1 MTVDNIPNL
10 NVDEL
15 SAYAS
20 AKHLSGVSDEE
31 IQESIIRMLRDDGWK
46 DAAITPMISEIA
58 RRTKGVA
65 ETKGSPRSPP
75 KASQDAT
82 AAIMTRLLEMLT
94 PLTARLNVLEQQQTA
109 QKPQVPTPGN
119 PAITLPNPQQLYD
132 APRHQPKFPHPE
144 LFDGDRPKYA
154 AFRYKTKAKLR
165 NEYDRLSDEAKISYV
180 VSRCTE
186 RASDVILPWAEQ
198 NQDRCSIGDLWVFLD
213 QQYDD
218 PHLKSKALDQLSSL
232 RQGKRS
238 VRDYHMEFNRLE
250 LQSGERFGD
259 ASRKNMFLKGLN
271 PKLQETLATIDDN
284 LSFELFVNK
293 ATRTSDNLYR
303 VNLNNKRREE
313 SSRPLRDDQRQ
324 NEPSSAQSPETM
336 DWEPTK
342 VNKAHPTERR
352 SGKPQFECY
361 NCGEKG
367 HIARK
372 CSNPPKAKNVR
383 ANRAAEQQ
391 PSSNCKCQVAV
402 REAETDSDSDNTG
415 KE

>member
-1 MTVDNIPNL
+1 MDNVPNL
-10 NVDEL
+10 DVDEL

-31 IQESIIRMLRDDGWK
+31 IRESIIRMLKDDGWK

-65 ETKGSPRSPP
+65 ETKGSPRSLP

-82 AAIMTRLLEMLT
+82 AAMMAQLLEMLT
-94 PLTARLNVLEQQQTA
+94 PMTARLNALEQQQKL
-109 QKPQVPTPGN
+109 QKPQVTTPESMLST
-119 PAITLPNPQQLYD
+119 PPNPQQLYE
-132 APRHQPKFPHPE
+132 PVQRPPKFPHPE
-144 LFDGDRPKYA
+144 LFDGDRAKYT
-154 AFRYKTKAKLR
+154 AFRYKAKAKLY
-165 NEYDRLSDEAKISYV
+165 NEYQHLSDEARIAYV
-180 VSRCTE
+180 VSRCTD
-186 RASDVILPWAEQ
+186 RAADVILPWAER
-198 NQDRCSIGDLWVFLD
+198 NQSFCSIKDMWLFLD

-218 PHLKSKALDQLSSL
+218 PHLKSRALDQLSNL

-259 ASRKNMFLKGLN
+259 ASRKNMFLKGLS

-284 LSFELFVNK
+284 LPFEQFVNK

-303 VNLNNKRREE
+303 VNLSNKYRGKN
-313 SSRPLRDDQRQ
+313 SQHTQQQGKLDYSRTP
-324 NEPSSAQSPETM
+324 SPEAM

-342 VNKAHPTERR
+342 VSKAGTKEKKLG
-352 SGKPQFECY
+352 SSKAECY
-361 NCGEKG
+361 DCGEKG
-367 HIARK
+367 HIARN
-372 CSNPPKAKNVR
+372 CT
-383 ANRAAEQQ
+383 NRAKSQSIKVSRTAQQ
-391 PSSNCKCQVAV
+391 ESAASCKCQSAA
-402 REAETDSDSDNTG
+402 RQSTPDSDSNSSG

>member
-1 MTVDNIPNL
+1 MTMDNTPNL

-31 IQESIIRMLRDDGWK
+31 IQGNIIRMLRDDGWK
-46 DAAITPMISEIA
+46 EAAITPMINEIA

-82 AAIMTRLLEMLT
+82 AAMMAQLMEILT
-94 PLTARLNVLEQQQTA
+94 PMTARLNALEQQQA
-109 QKPQVPTPGN
+109 LQKPQAPTPESLSN
-119 PAITLPNPQQLYD
+119 VPPNLQQPHD
-132 APRHQPKFPHPE
+132 ALRHQPKLPHPE
-144 LFDGDRPKYA
+144 LFDGDRSKYS
-154 AFRYKTKAKLR
+154 AFRYKAKAKLR
-165 NEYDRLSDEAKISYV
+165 NEYERLSDEDKIAYV

-198 NQDRCSIGDLWVFLD
+198 NQDYCSIGDLWSFLD

-218 PHLKSKALDQLSSL
+218 PHLKSKALDQLSNL

-271 PKLQETLATIDDN
+271 PKLQETLATIDDS
-284 LSFELFVNK
+284 LSFEQFANK
-293 ATRTSDNLYR
+293 ATQTSDNLYR
-303 VNLNNKRREE
+303 VNLNNKLREGSVRSFRDAQRR
-313 SSRPLRDDQRQ
+313 
-324 NEPSSAQSPETM
+324 NEPSRAQSPESM
-336 DWEPTK
+336 DWEPTR
-342 VNKAHPTERR
+342 VSKAYSTERR
-352 SGKPQFECY
+352 SGNPQFECY

-372 CSNPPKAKNVR
+372 CSKPPKAKSTKVS
-383 ANRAAEQQ
+383 RAAERQ
-391 PSSNCKCQVAV
+391 SSLSCKCQAAT
-402 REAETDSDSDNTG
+402 REAETDSDSDKSG